1 MEVIYPGSFDP
12 ITNGHLDIIDRC
24 AKKFDKVVVA
34 ILNNRSKNTLFTVEE
49 RKELLEK
56 CLEGYDN
63 IEIDTFSGLLIDYAK
78 EKNITTMVRG
88 LRAVSDFEYEM
99 QMALVNRKLYEEIE
113 TLFMVSSGD
122 YAYLSS
128 SIVKEIA
135 MFDGDVS
142 CLVPEVVE
150 KFLTEKIKGGK
161 ELK

>member
-49 RKELLEK
+49 RKELLKK

>member
-24 AKKFDKVVVA
+24 AKKFDKVIVS
-34 ILNNRSKNTLFTVEE
+34 ILNNTSKKTLFTVEE

-56 CLEGYDN
+56 CLGEYYN
-63 IEIDTFSGLLIDYAK
+63 VEVDTFSGLLIDYAR
-78 EKNITTMVRG
+78 EKNVTTMVRG

-99 QMALVNRKLYEEIE
+99 QMALVNRKLYGEIE

-128 SIVKEIA
+128 SIVREIA
-135 MFDGDVS
+135 KFDGDVS
-142 CLVPEVVE
+142 CLVPEAVE
-150 KFLTEKIKGGK
+150 KALKEKIKGGK
-161 ELK
+161 KNQ